1 MKRKL
6 PDTDVYRRRAEVF
19 KALSHPTRLV
29 ILDALNSR
37 KHCVSEFVEMVPGT
51 QANTSKHL
59 EVLRR
64 AGIVTR
70 RRQGSKMMYELA
82 LPCSGSPMPCLS
94 GALRCSADPRQCGHI
109 TRKRPASG
117 ARRKSRAG

>member
-1 MKRKL
+1 MKQKP
-6 PDTDVYRRRAEVF
+6 PDTDTYRRRAEVF

-37 KHCVSEFVEMVPGT
+37 EHCVSELVELVPGT

-64 AGIVTR
+64 AGVVRR

-82 LPCSGSPMPCLS
+82 LPCSGQPMPCIT
-94 GALRCSADPRQCGHI
+94 GALRCSGDPRRCGQF